1 MAEIKSIE
9 SLFKKGSKVGWSNL
23 DRSILPAQMYDL
35 DGNEIVFGKGFSRGA
50 RVPKVFTREILVG
63 DLIPGSSWGSSL
75 ANLLTKSAWDS
86 LRFPVIEKNS
96 GVCEFCG
103 EYVGRS
109 LEIHEV
115 WSYSDLANE
124 DDLSGL
130 DDEKL
135 FFGKQTLDGLV
146 GVCSRCHQCF
156 HYGLADLNGYGQ
168 AVKKRLAV
176 INGWSSEQ
184 TDEYIDVLFQR
195 HEILNRQHWRLD
207 LSLLANTSEDGGL
220 LVSRSWSRDEESR
233 QVLWKENSYGTSLTI
248 ITNCRWRLTNEK
260 EWSFL
265 AA

>member
-1 MAEIKSIE
+1 MAKIE
-9 SLFKKGSKVGWSNL
+9 AIGALFAKGTKVGWNQL
-23 DRSILPAQMYDL
+23 DRSILPAKMYDL
-35 DGNEIVFGKGFSRGA
+35 DGNEIVFGKGIMRGA
-50 RVPKVFTREILVG
+50 RVPAIFTGKVLVG
-63 DLIPGSSWGSSL
+63 DLIPATSWGSSL

-86 LRFPVIEKNS
+86 LRFPIIERNS

-115 WSYSDLANE
+115 WSYSDLATE
-124 DDLSGL
+124 ADLSAQ
-130 DDEKL
+130 DDERL
-135 FFGKQTLDGLV
+135 VFGKQTLEGFV

-156 HYGLADLNGYGQ
+156 HYGLADQNGYGR

-176 INGWSSEQ
+176 INGWSAEQ
-184 TDEYIDVLFQR
+184 VDEYIDVLFQR
-195 HEILNRQHWRLD
+195 HEVLNRQHWRLD
-207 LSLLANTSEDGGL
+207 LGLLADAGEDSGL
-220 LVSRSWSRDEESR
+220 LVSRAWSRDEESR